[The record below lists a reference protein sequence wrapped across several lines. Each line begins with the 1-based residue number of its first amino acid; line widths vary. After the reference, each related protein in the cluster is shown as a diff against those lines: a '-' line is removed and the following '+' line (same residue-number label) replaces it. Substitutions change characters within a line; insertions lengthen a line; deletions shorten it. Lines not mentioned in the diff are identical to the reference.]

1 MKNIQIIKEKENP
14 LFNRKEIQASIQAE
28 ITPSREE
35 IQKLISE
42 KFSTSIEN
50 IKIKKISGKF
60 GSKTFI
66 IIANIYA
73 SVKDKDNIEPISKRD
88 IKIEKKSEKQTTE
101 QPAQP
106 VETQEVT
113 TKPSTEIQSEENKK
127 DDKLLTTEKD
137 ESEQSEKH

>member
-14 LFNRKEIQASIQAE
+14 LFNRKEIQVSIKAE

-73 SVKDKDNIEPISKRD
+73 SIKDKNNIEPISKRD
-88 IKIEKKSEKQTTE
+88 IKIEKKPEKQTTE
-101 QPAQP
+101 QSTQP
-106 VETQEVT
+106 IETQEDT
-113 TKPSTEIQSEENKK
+113 TKPTIKVQSEKNKK
-127 DDKLLTTEKD
+127 DEKLPTPEKD
-137 ESEQSEKH
+137 ESGQSEKH